1 MFYLILFIAAITSA
15 ISLLEVV
22 TAYITERLKMK
33 RKTAVAII
41 SALVVV
47 CASLS
52 SLSQGVLQDFKI
64 LGKTIFDFFDYLSAN
79 ILLPLGGLSIVF
91 FVGWFMKKSPVYDE
105 FTNQGTL
112 KGTLFRTYYFL
123 IRYVAPIAIAAILVD
138 LIVR

>member
-1 MFYLILFIAAITSA
+1 
-15 ISLLEVV
+15 
-22 TAYITERLKMK
+22 MK